1 MKVLVKPVVMPTQQE
16 LLYEALDCP
25 ELRSCDCNGE
35 GACRSRR
42 LIDSDDETDNIL
54 F

>member
-1 MKVLVKPVVMPTQQE
+1 MKVLVKPVVLPTQQE

-25 ELRSCDCNGE
+25 ELRDCECHGGSCRG
-35 GACRSRR
+35 R
-42 LIDSDDETDNIL
+42 LFDTDDQTDDIL